1 MDYID
6 VALVAIV
13 LIAGI
18 RGFYNG
24 LIDEIAGILG
34 IVCGVWLGSRFANN
48 AGVLFSTHVHN
59 FHNTSIES
67 LIGFTIVL
75 AGVWIAFLIGG
86 VIVSKAVGLSN
97 LGAIDKVLGFFFAC
111 AKMYLVFA
119 FLLYGVSHFSFMKP
133 LDTYLRAHS
142 QFYPTMQE
150 VASYV
155 MRRPEVQKLGE
166 TIQNKANEVK
176 QKSQDAFPSN

>member
-13 LIAGI
+13 LVVGI

-24 LIDEIAGILG
+24 LIDEVAGILG
-34 IVCGVWLGSRFANN
+34 IVCGVWLGSRFAGD
-48 AGVLFSTHVHN
+48 AGVLFSAHVHN
-59 FHNTSIES
+59 FHNASIES
-67 LIGFTIVL
+67 LIGFTLIL

-111 AKMYLVFA
+111 TKMYLVFA

-133 LDTYLRAHS
+133 MDTYLRTHS
-142 QFYPTMQE
+142 QLYPSMQE
-150 VASYV
+150 VAAYV
-155 MRRPEVQKLGE
+155 MRQPEVQKLGE
-166 TIQNKANEVK
+166 TIQNRASEAK
-176 QKSQDAFPSN
+176 QKSQSNSLSN

>member
-6 VALVAIV
+6 LILVAVILV
-13 LIAGI
+13 IGI

-24 LIDEIAGILG
+24 FIDEVAGILG
-34 IVCGVWLGSRFANN
+34 IVCGVYLGSRL
-48 AGVLFSTHVHN
+48 AGHVGAWFSAHVHN
-59 FHNTSIES
+59 FHSPSMES
-67 LIGFTIVL
+67 LVGFTLVL
-75 AGVWIAFLIGG
+75 AGVWILFLIAG
-86 VIVSKAVGLSN
+86 VVVSKAVSFSN
-97 LGAIDKVLGFFFAC
+97 LGAIDKVLGFVFAC

-119 FLLYGVSHFSFMKP
+119 FLLYGASRFDFMKS

-155 MRRPEVQKLGE
+155 MQRPEIQELGKA
-166 TIQNKANEVK
+166 IQNKAQEV
-176 QKSQDAFPSN
+176 QKAPLIPTQTP